1 MAAKD
6 SLNKDLFIEVFH
18 ASDSPTPPHL
28 MEFTKESLAR
38 YVQEEGSNVHPEVIH
53 AGSLDSAIDR
63 HTHEGSTRPF
73 VHGYRVPKSFVHPV
87 VYLYEQEQL
96 DYPHPDFHKTMVGTP
111 EGLWEDIPAQPE
123 DALKWNQAV
132 PYRNRAEDRG
142 SISYIL
148 PKRSIRGATGA
159 KKPVIQHSRTI
170 DLNRINASDLSDL

>member
-1 MAAKD
+1 
-6 SLNKDLFIEVFH
+6 
-18 ASDSPTPPHL
+18 
-28 MEFTKESLAR
+28 
-38 YVQEEGSNVHPEVIH
+38 
-53 AGSLDSAIDR
+53 
-63 HTHEGSTRPF
+63 
-73 VHGYRVPKSFVHPV
+73 
-87 VYLYEQEQL
+87 
-96 DYPHPDFHKTMVGTP
+96 MVGTP